1 MAAAAVVVRRRKRKV
16 VVVGVDDWCGC
27 KRSRVV
33 NPSGD
38 GGGSGEDEGTSMAL
52 LLSSSLVQVA
62 VF

>member
-1 MAAAAVVVRRRKRKV
+1 MVRRRKRKV

-38 GGGSGEDEGTSMAL
+38 GGGGDSGEDEGTSMAL

>member
-1 MAAAAVVVRRRKRKV
+1 M
-16 VVVGVDDWCGC
+16 VVGVDDWCGC

-38 GGGSGEDEGTSMAL
+38 GGGGGSGEDEGTYMAL